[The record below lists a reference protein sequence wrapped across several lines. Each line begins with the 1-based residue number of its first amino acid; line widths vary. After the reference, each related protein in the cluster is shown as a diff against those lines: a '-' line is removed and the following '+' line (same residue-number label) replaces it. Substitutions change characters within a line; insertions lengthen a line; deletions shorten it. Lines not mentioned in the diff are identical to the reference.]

1 MARQKLAGLLGSGGF
16 DEDPDLPDEFN
27 NVTVTEEGEGEEPSA
42 AKGEGGRRLT
52 KPRKARKAPKVANV
66 MTDDWAYEAVKK
78 HVQIQKSRRII
89 TTIGKATLQAV
100 ERQRDKL
107 AVVWTEPVSEA
118 SEPESA
124 GSDLFG
130 IVEEK
135 APPKKVTWQLYGA
148 TSDQIAILDRLGDE
162 WNAPSRSALVQEAIR
177 LDMVAKTTKAG
188 RIAAAASQ

>member
-1 MARQKLAGLLGSGGF
+1 MARQKLAGLLGSGEF
-16 DEDPDLPDEFN
+16 NEDPELPDEFN
-27 NVTVTEEGEGEEPSA
+27 NVTVTEEDEVEEPPKA
-42 AKGEGGRRLT
+42 GNARRRQTT
-52 KPRKARKAPKVANV
+52 KPRKAPKVANV

-89 TTIGKATLQAV
+89 TTIGKATLQAI

-107 AVVWTEPVSEA
+107 AVAWTDPVSET
-118 SEPESA
+118 SEPESS

-148 TSDQIAILDRLGDE
+148 TSAQIAILDKLGDQ
-162 WNAPSRSALVQEAIR
+162 WSAPSRSALVQEAIR
-177 LDMVAKTTKAG
+177 LDMVAKGTKTG
-188 RIAAAASQ
+188 RVTAAATR

>member
-1 MARQKLAGLLGSGGF
+1 MARQKLAGLLGSGEF
-16 DEDPDLPDEFN
+16 NEDPELPDEFN
-27 NVTVTEEGEGEEPSA
+27 NVTVTEEDEVEEPPKA
-42 AKGEGGRRLT
+42 GNAGKRRTAK
-52 KPRKARKAPKVANV
+52 PRKAPKVANV

-107 AVVWTEPVSEA
+107 AVAWTDPVSEA
-118 SEPESA
+118 SEPESS

-148 TSDQIAILDRLGDE
+148 TSAQIAILDELGDR
-162 WNAPSRSALVQEAIR
+162 WSAPSRSALVQEAIR
-177 LDMVAKTTKAG
+177 LDMVAKGTKTG
-188 RIAAAASQ
+188 RVTAAATR